1 MNENG
6 DLQDRIGV
14 QMGQVKMVE
23 IKEAAEKGRNGKT
36 KAAEKERSIN
46 NGLMGILSW
55 DSNPMANPP
64 RTEFPRRKN
73 PDGHEVEKFRLRD
86 DGHVVTCEGQLAV
99 GIDWRNHHGRRTR
112 GFPLEA
118 RSRFYRRA
126 EWEANCREDSE
137 ARKQELGH
145 GKQRRLK
152 AQHLWDIP
160 EPDTISKSVQSAPD
174 SYFQNTS
181 VPRDHPAVISRTPVR
196 HLITRLS
203 SSKWPTQPSITRRYL

>member
-6 DLQDRIGV
+6 DLQDRVGI

-23 IKEAAEKGRNGKT
+23 IKEAAEKGRNGKA
-36 KAAEKERSIN
+36 KAAVKERSIN

-73 PDGHEVEKFRLRD
+73 PDGHEMEEFGLRD
-86 DGHVVTCEGQLAV
+86 DEHVVTC
-99 GIDWRNHHGRRTR
+99 DWGR
-112 GFPLEA
+112 LEESPQQTNSRLSSWA
-118 RSRFYRRA
+118 PSRFYRRA
-126 EWEANCREDSE
+126 EWEANCREDLE

-160 EPDTISKSVQSAPD
+160 EPDTVSKSAQSAPGG
-174 SYFQNTS
+174 YFQNTS
-181 VPRDHPAVISRTPVR
+181 VPRDHPADISRTPVC

-203 SSKWPTQPSITRRYL
+203 SSKWLARPAITRCCL